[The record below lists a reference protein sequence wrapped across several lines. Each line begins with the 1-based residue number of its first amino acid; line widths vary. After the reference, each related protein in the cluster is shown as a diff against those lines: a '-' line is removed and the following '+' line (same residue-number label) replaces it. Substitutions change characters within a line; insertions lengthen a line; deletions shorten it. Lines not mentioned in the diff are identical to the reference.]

1 MNTKEK
7 IENLIKHCDELQN
20 VIATIVGN
28 FKTELIGKKFKLNS
42 NVNGVIVDVEY
53 HNKDIIIKYHY
64 EHGDTV
70 RSMYYSHMR
79 KYYDFIN

>member
-1 MNTKEK
+1 MNTNQK
-7 IENLIKHCDELQN
+7 IEILMKQCDEMQN
-20 VIATIVGN
+20 VIAMIVGN
-28 FKTELIGKKFKLNS
+28 FKTELIGKKFQLNR

-64 EHGDTV
+64 EHGDTI

-79 KYYDFIN
+79 KYYDFID